1 MIKKIKEIIKKNR
14 HKISRV
20 ILIAICAGLIIGF
33 MPKGKTINY
42 DFKINAP
49 WTYEQLVAEFDFDI
63 RKSNAE
69 CEEELDS
76 IYRNSTP
83 IFEKLSVANQSEMKV
98 IYALFT
104 ADYSEIN
111 RLYREEHIIDDA
123 DTIHLPNG
131 RRQRVIVYEE
141 EAQLAREPETI
152 NFITL
157 TEAKQKIREAS
168 LAPEVAENIKPNYRC
183 DIEATQKRL
192 AEEQKIDYIAGHIK
206 KGEVIV
212 SNNEI
217 ISKDT
222 ERAINSY
229 LTEKNKREK
238 VKTEENWFYILLGQ
252 SVFIVI
258 CLILLLAYLALYKR
272 EILNNTNKFIFTVIA
287 ATVFP
292 VIVGIMMEHGEFS
305 VFILPFTI
313 VPITLCLFI
322 DHNTAFVTNTISL
335 AMCSVMVATPYEFLL
350 VQLIAGCSAIL
361 SLRDLSSR
369 SQMFKC
375 VTITF
380 LTYSAIYLC
389 YEMIVSGGFST
400 IKSMMYIYFVIST
413 VLTLLVYPLMFII
426 ERTFGFISSIT
437 LIELSNLNSPLLQRM
452 SQEVPGT
459 FQHSM
464 QVGNLAAE
472 AAIAIGGNP
481 LEARTGALYHDIGK
495 LENPIYFTENQSGG
509 ISPHKRLTP
518 IESAQV
524 IIKHV
529 TNGLAIAERENL
541 PKKIR
546 EFIATHH
553 GISKTGYFYI
563 TYKNEHPDEVIDEKL
578 FTYPGPRPFTKEQAV
593 LMMADCVEAA
603 SHSIKDYTEENIC
616 KLVDNIIDAKFREGE
631 LMMAPLTFQDIFTIK
646 EVFKK
651 RLMAIYHTRISYPSE
666 KKS

>member
-1 MIKKIKEIIKKNR
+1 MIKKIKEIIKKNG

-141 EAQLAREPETI
+141 GAQLAREPETI

-168 LAPEVAENIKPNYRC
+168 LDPEVAENIKPNYRC

-217 ISKDT
+217 VSKDT

>member
-1 MIKKIKEIIKKNR
+1 MIKKIKEIIKKNG

-141 EAQLAREPETI
+141 GAQLAREPETI
-152 NFITL
+152 NLITL

-217 ISKDT
+217 VSKDT

>member
-1 MIKKIKEIIKKNR
+1 
-14 HKISRV
+14 
-20 ILIAICAGLIIGF
+20 

-141 EAQLAREPETI
+141 GAQLAREPETI

-168 LAPEVAENIKPNYRC
+168 LDPEVAENIKPNYRC

-217 ISKDT
+217 VSKDT

-322 DHNTAFVTNTISL
+322 DHNTAFVTSTISL

>member
-1 MIKKIKEIIKKNR
+1 MIKKIKEIIKKNG

-141 EAQLAREPETI
+141 GAQLAREPETI

-217 ISKDT
+217 VSKDT

>member
-1 MIKKIKEIIKKNR
+1 MIKKIKEIIKKNG

-141 EAQLAREPETI
+141 GAQLAREPETI

-168 LAPEVAENIKPNYRC
+168 LDPEVAENIKPNYRC

-229 LTEKNKREK
+229 LAEKNKREK

>member
-1 MIKKIKEIIKKNR
+1 MIKKIKEIIKKNG

-141 EAQLAREPETI
+141 GAQLAREPETI

-168 LAPEVAENIKPNYRC
+168 LDPEVAENIKPNYRC

-217 ISKDT
+217 VSKDT

-322 DHNTAFVTNTISL
+322 DHNTAFVTSTISL

-380 LTYSAIYLC
+380 LAYSAIYLC

>member
-1 MIKKIKEIIKKNR
+1 MIKKIKEIIKKNG

-141 EAQLAREPETI
+141 GAQLAREPETI

-217 ISKDT
+217 VSKDT

-380 LTYSAIYLC
+380 LAYSAIYLC

>member
-1 MIKKIKEIIKKNR
+1 MIKKIKEIIKKNG

-83 IFEKLSVANQSEMKV
+83 IFEKVSVANQSEMKV

-168 LAPEVAENIKPNYRC
+168 LDPEVAENIKPNYRC